1 MHIPQLKSFRFHSG
15 WLLPLGALVTT
26 PAMAD
31 AISARNLAMGG
42 TGVASSNYEAAGRA
56 NPALL
61 TEYEERD
68 DFSLSLP
75 VIGAEASDRD
85 DVIDTLDGVSEQY
98 DTLERQ
104 IDSGD
109 ITGAVES
116 KTVIIDGLSTISGQP
131 VRGNAGL
138 GLSFAKPGTR
148 FAFGVDLYSRLDA
161 GALGVYD
168 PQDEQIINEAILS
181 GDSSRL
187 EDIDS
192 FGLAMA
198 AGVSELVF
206 SMATEFVVG
215 GNRMAIGVAPK
226 YQRVDTIL
234 YRASANDFDSDDIE
248 LDDLRNDE
256 GNFNIDL
263 GFNYW
268 FAENWAV
275 GLTLRDLV
283 GNDYDTE
290 QYNGYQATYEIKPL
304 ATAGVAYNGD
314 MFTVAFDADLNERG
328 GFDVLDNSQ
337 FVRLGGEFNAAN
349 WVQLRAGYRYD
360 LSDTLENV
368 VTLGLGFSP
377 FNVFHF
383 DLTGSFGQ
391 NDTYG
396 GALEMLFTF

>member
-1 MHIPQLKSFRFHSG
+1 
-15 WLLPLGALVTT
+15 
-26 PAMAD
+26 
-31 AISARNLAMGG
+31 
-42 TGVASSNYEAAGRA
+42 
-56 NPALL
+56 
-61 TEYEERD
+61 
-68 DFSLSLP
+68 
-75 VIGAEASDRD
+75 
-85 DVIDTLDGVSEQY
+85 
-98 DTLERQ
+98 
-104 IDSGD
+104 
-109 ITGAVES
+109 
-116 KTVIIDGLSTISGQP
+116 
-131 VRGNAGL
+131 
-138 GLSFAKPGTR
+138 
-148 FAFGVDLYSRLDA
+148 
-161 GALGVYD
+161 
-168 PQDEQIINEAILS
+168 
-181 GDSSRL
+181 L
-187 EDIDS
+187 EDIES

-234 YRASANDFDSDDIE
+234 YLARANDFDSDDIE
-248 LDDLRNDE
+248 FNDLRNDE

-290 QYNGYQATYEIKPL
+290 EYNGYQATYQIKPL

-314 MFTVAFDADLNERG
+314 RFTVAFDADLNERG

-337 FVRLGGEFNAAN
+337 FIRLGGEFNAAN

-360 LSDTLENV
+360 LKDTQENV

-383 DLTGSFGQ
+383 DLTGLFGQ

-396 GALEMLFTF
+396 AALEMLFTF